1 MTDRNI
7 FNYERNARTSLQY
20 WALLALGLFFAWAGS
35 TIDPLT
41 NCSDDG
47 ECAPWLVPVAKWI
60 GIVVALAGA
69 GHLWVNPRRGSRI
82 DTQSGDLVWWQN
94 RLATGEGD
102 AGRIHPSRIS
112 KIRIVS
118 DSDSDAVHLYDLN
131 GERQPFFD
139 TEVIP
144 WPYDNWADG
153 LAAQW
158 PHIQVEKN

>member
-1 MTDRNI
+1 MTDHNI

-47 ECAPWLVPVAKWI
+47 ECAPWLV
-60 GIVVALAGA
+60 
-69 GHLWVNPRRGSRI
+69 
-82 DTQSGDLVWWQN
+82 WWQN
-94 RLATGEGD
+94 RLASGEGD

-144 WPYDNWADG
+144 WPYDKWADG